1 MNRLGIKY
9 QILLITFIPAF
20 LIDVYF
26 TYSHITSSFTQE
38 QELLQHKGRIISRQI
53 AGASEFNLFSGND
66 QQIQYILD
74 QTVDTDDIILAS
86 VYNIQGDLIAKS
98 ESERYRPEKST
109 DYYYYHQAI
118 LSQSIAISDV
128 FAPDQVEGPQNS
140 TIGWVHIYLSRE
152 QLEANKINTI
162 QGSIIFFIFVLV
174 MTLILTV
181 IISRGITTPIFKL
194 IDHLRRVET
203 GHLGELIEPV
213 ELNEIGAVQQGFN
226 RMTQALVTN
235 RKHLNERIQQATLQL
250 SEAITDL
257 ETKNR
262 ELGFARD
269 EAQNANRIK
278 SEFLANM
285 SHEIRTPINGIK
297 GFINLMAQS
306 DLTPRQKRYADII
319 LKSTKDLTK
328 IIEEILDFSKLES
341 GKLQIVEDDFDLYE
355 IIEQTRDILFINV
368 INKNIDLILIIY
380 SDTPHFVSGDK
391 LRLKQ
396 VLLNLLGNAIKFT
409 DHGQVVIR
417 VELEQESAHEV
428 EVLISV
434 EDTGIG
440 ISNKDQEELFTA
452 FRQVE
457 SASNRRY
464 SGTGLGLAISKNLV
478 NLMGGDISMESRYG
492 EGSIFSIRLPFS
504 IPANHEVEEFGT
516 DPNLSALIFS
526 SKPICLQEIQS
537 LYDRAGII
545 TEGNL
550 IDSKKPVDAIRD
562 HIQQNQQL
570 IDLVVF
576 DLRHMAFN
584 LNEIID
590 TRRPGDMKIIVM
602 HYDQSLVSNLD
613 IQSYE
618 FVSIVTTS
626 SQLRK
631 VLSTPP
637 QNDSRVIEL
646 EIQPSDSV
654 SKKVLLVDDNQI
666 NLKLGGE
673 LIRLWG
679 HQTVEAQHAQEALT
693 HYRKNDFDLI
703 ILDIQMPDIDG
714 TDLLKM
720 MRKVKPDDNTPVV
733 ALTANIMHDEAERLI
748 KLGFDYY
755 LSKPLDEE
763 KLKAIL
769 DGNGPKIEVA
779 ATEAMANSEIGILP
793 SIDIKKSLLLAAK
806 SESLLMQIL
815 EILLREIPIYQ
826 KQLEEALKQ
835 SDRNKISMI
844 IHKIHGVTCYAS
856 LPKIREQV
864 LVFQKFMSDHP
875 LQNIDDRVREIIEE
889 LNCIKADAK
898 TEIEA
903 KSVIDEP
910 FSD

>member
-20 LIDVYF
+20 LIDAFF
-26 TYSHITSSFTQE
+26 TYSHITTSFTQE
-38 QELLQHKGRIISRQI
+38 QELLQSKGRIISKQI

-86 VYNIQGDLIAKS
+86 IYNVQGDLIA
-98 ESERYRPEKST
+98 ESMSNRYRAEMAT

-118 LSQSIAISDV
+118 LSRSILVSDV
-128 FAPDQVEGPQNS
+128 FSPDQIEGPQDS

-152 QLEANKINTI
+152 QLEANKTKTI
-162 QGSIIFFIFVLV
+162 QDSVLFFIFVLV

-194 IDHLRRVET
+194 VEHLRRVET

-235 RKHLNERIQQATLQL
+235 RKHLNERIQQATQQL

-269 EAQNANRIK
+269 EAQDANRIK

-306 DLTPRQKRYADII
+306 DLTARQKRYADII
-319 LKSTKDLTK
+319 LKSTNDLTN

-341 GKLQIVEDDFDLYE
+341 GKLQVIEDEFDLYDL
-355 IIEQTRDILFINV
+355 IEQTRDILFINV

-380 SDTPHFVSGDK
+380 SDTPQFVSGDK

-396 VLLNLLGNAIKFT
+396 VLLNLMGNAIKFT
-409 DHGQVVIR
+409 DQGEVVIR
-417 VELEQESAHEV
+417 VQLEQESDNEA
-428 EVLISV
+428 EVLITV

-440 ISNKDQEELFTA
+440 ISEKDQKELFTA
-452 FRQVE
+452 FGQVE

-464 SGTGLGLAISKNLV
+464 SGTGLGLVISKNLV
-478 NLMGGDISMESRYG
+478 NLMGGDITMESRFG
-492 EGSIFSIRLPFS
+492 EGSVFSVRLPLS
-504 IPANHEVEEFGT
+504 IPLKQHTEEDTG
-516 DPNLSALIFS
+516 DSEISALIFAS
-526 SKPICLQEIQS
+526 TPICLQEVQS
-537 LYDRAGII
+537 LYDRAGVT

-550 IDSKKPVDAIRD
+550 INPKRPVDAIRD
-562 HIQQNQQL
+562 IIQQSRQL
-570 IDLVVF
+570 IDVLVL
-576 DLRHMAFN
+576 DLRHLIFN

-590 TRRPGDMKIIVM
+590 ARQLGNLKVIVM
-602 HYDQSLVSNLD
+602 HYDQSLVPNLD
-613 IQSYE
+613 IQNYE
-618 FVSIVTTS
+618 FISIITTS
-626 SQLRK
+626 SQLRMLLNARPIDSYTEIT
-631 VLSTPP
+631 VNP
-637 QNDSRVIEL
+637 QQSSSI
-646 EIQPSDSV
+646 
-654 SKKVLLVDDNQI
+654 SKRVLLVDDNII

-679 HQTVEAQHAQEALT
+679 HQATEAQHAQEALT
-693 HYRKNDFDLI
+693 QYRKNNFDLI

-720 MRKVKPDDNTPVV
+720 MREEKPDDTTPVV
-733 ALTANIMHDEAERLI
+733 ALTANIMPGEAERLM

-755 LSKPLDEE
+755 LSKPVEEE

-769 DGNGPKIEVA
+769 DENYLENDIPAAEPKI
-779 ATEAMANSEIGILP
+779 IGDFNKLP
-793 SIDIKKSLLLAAK
+793 SIDLKKSLLLSAN
-806 SESLLMQIL
+806 SESLLRQIL
-815 EILLREIPIYQ
+815 EILLREIPTYQ
-826 KQLEEALKQ
+826 RQLREALKQ
-835 SDRNKISMI
+835 PDRNKISMVV
-844 IHKIHGVTCYAS
+844 HKIHGVTCYAS
-856 LPKIREQV
+856 LPKLREQV
-864 LVFQKFMSDHP
+864 VTIQQFMTRDP
-875 LQNIDDRVREIIEE
+875 NANIDARIREIIEE
-889 LNCIKADAK
+889 LERIKSAAK
-898 TEIEA
+898 AEVEA
-903 KSVIDEP
+903 TAILDEP
-910 FSD
+910 VPD